1 MSLFIKLTETSFLE
15 KSKQKSARF
24 PPKIG
29 DLNFLNAEEKTP
41 SLRSVTPCRL
51 SLTIFFVRS
60 HDLTGDKEEFLAEI
74 PQILLPA
81 RACEV
86 PLQSRGQ
93 KNFPY
98 PQCYIQSSCRIIK
111 RGLSPNFLLIWF

>member
-1 MSLFIKLTETSFLE
+1 M
-15 KSKQKSARF
+15 
-24 PPKIG
+24 
-29 DLNFLNAEEKTP
+29 P
-41 SLRSVTPCRL
+41 SCRL
-51 SLTIFFVRS
+51 SLRS

-74 PQILLPA
+74 SQILLPA

-98 PQCYIQSSCRIIK
+98 PRCYVQFLDYLFSFRK
-111 RGLSPNFLLIWF
+111 RNKREGLSPSGIFTHFVRYLLEGASVLRTYSLFLREKKFIIKFFLQLLILFSLPSH

>member
-1 MSLFIKLTETSFLE
+1 MCCFYSFASLGAVLQTFGI
-15 KSKQKSARF
+15 
-24 PPKIG
+24 
-29 DLNFLNAEEKTP
+29 NA
-41 SLRSVTPCRL
+41 
-51 SLTIFFVRS
+51 S

-98 PQCYIQSSCRIIK
+98 PRCYIQ
-111 RGLSPNFLLIWF
+111 

>member
-1 MSLFIKLTETSFLE
+1 VL
-15 KSKQKSARF
+15 

-41 SLRSVTPCRL
+41 SKNQRFFSVTPCRL
-51 SLTIFFVRS
+51 SLTISFVHS
-60 HDLTGDKEEFLAEI
+60 HDLTEDKEEFLAEI

-93 KNFPY
+93 KNFP
-98 PQCYIQSSCRIIK
+98 
-111 RGLSPNFLLIWF
+111 